1 MKRIRYSA
9 EEKQRIID
17 SLRALAIA
25 QAEFWDVLGEVESA
39 HSVMIEADNELAG
52 TLAGNC
58 NIPATFADLPESDV
72 WFTFKEHTEVQS

>member
-9 EEKQRIID
+9 EEKQSIV
-17 SLRALAIA
+17 SALRAVAIA
-25 QAEFWDVLGEVESA
+25 QAEFWDVLREVENA
-39 HSVMIEADNELAG
+39 HSVAIETDNELVGA
-52 TLAGNC
+52 LAGNC